1 MGPDARTTGFI
12 QDNSGNFE
20 DVGQIKLSDGYD
32 RTNFQWTDVNR
43 DGRADLVW
51 VEKFSSDG
59 YVWKVKLSD
68 DTWRRCRIPGPLKAE
83 FLGKSLLTVRCLI
96 LLRYNEK
103 QGRPGEFLGSAF
115 QWRQQAP
122 PDKAYAGQ
130 AAGTCEHF
138 VDIDGNGRADIH
150 YILGTF
156 TNEARTSL
164 SPNCGLVDTEPGDD
178 PYEPLPDPP
187 LLES

>member
-1 MGPDARTTGFI
+1 MAM
-12 QDNSGNFE
+12 SGKP
-20 DVGQIKLSDGYD
+20 KLSDG
-32 RTNFQWTDVNR
+32 
-43 DGRADLVW
+43 
-51 VEKFSSDG
+51 
-59 YVWKVKLSD
+59 
-68 DTWRRCRIPGPLKAE
+68 TWRGFRIPRPLKAD
-83 FLGKSLLTVRCLI
+83 FLGGSVLTGRALN
-96 LLRYNEK
+96 RYNEK

-138 VDIDGNGRADIH
+138 VDLDGNGRADIH

-187 LLES
+187 ALES